1 MSPRLYLIR
10 RELNKNMYKLDISDS
25 QFKKCITAA
34 ISELRS
40 RNLKPAYEE
49 IVEAMHLYPDA
60 PQPHNLLGIWFE
72 LKGNG
77 LMARRHYRAAYSLDP
92 TFQPA
97 CKNIERICSFE
108 NFNSYE
114 FYFGDEQEK

>member
-1 MSPRLYLIR
+1 MYRLDTS
-10 RELNKNMYKLDISDS
+10 NS
-25 QFKKCITAA
+25 QFNQCISSA
-34 ISELRS
+34 IAELRCK
-40 RNLKPAYEE
+40 NFTPAYEQ
-49 IVEAMHLYPDA
+49 IVEAMHIYPDA

-72 LKGNG
+72 LKGDG
-77 LMARRHYRAAYSLDP
+77 VMARRHYRAAYSLDP